1 MLIRQ
6 MQILREVIFQPDR
19 EGTIERQ
26 VLGCWSRVI
35 NEIGKVT
42 VTDVA
47 PAVGIYSSFGL
58 C

>member
-1 MLIRQ
+1 MK
-6 MQILREVIFQPDR
+6 F
-19 EGTIERQ
+19 
-26 VLGCWSRVI
+26 
-35 NEIGKVT
+35 GKVV